1 MRPGSRFGGLNGTG
15 QLEWSHA
22 PGATCTR
29 PCGPRRPTQRGR
41 SGTASVSLFVP
52 SLAVLM
58 APFAAVRPVPA
69 RRPSPYACIPAVRRH
84 SAYAY
89 GEISD
94 GLISLR
100 PPQNT
105 LV

>member
-1 MRPGSRFGGLNGTG
+1 MRPGGRFGGLNGTG
-15 QLEWSHA
+15 QLEWSRA
-22 PGATCTR
+22 PGAICTR
-29 PCGPRRPTQRGR
+29 PCGPRRPTLRGR
-41 SGTASVSLFVP
+41 SGAAGVSLFVP
-52 SLAVLM
+52 FLAVLM
-58 APFAAVRPVPA
+58 APFAALHPVLA
-69 RRPSPYACIPAVRRH
+69 RRPSPYARIPAVRRH